1 MLLEVHEVNTFYGT
15 SHVLQGITLKVAEG
29 ELVALLGRNGMG
41 KSTTLKTIMGLVKS
55 KSGFVIFDG
64 KDITGFP
71 PFKIARAG
79 IGYVPEERR
88 IFPELTVL
96 DNLLL
101 GVKGGKMGD
110 PSDTNVWTIERIF
123 SHFPK
128 LKERTNQQGRFLSGG
143 EQQMLSIGRSLMG
156 NPKLLLV
163 DEPSEGLAPIM
174 VQEVR
179 NVLEEINKAGVSIL
193 LVEHNLKVAMSLA
206 HRVYLMSK
214 AHIGYNGSIEEFRNN
229 HEVRAKFWKFEVASV
244 QNGSKRKF
252 I

>member
-1 MLLEVHEVNTFYGT
+1 MNTFYGA
-15 SHVLQGITLKVAEG
+15 SHVLQGISLNVAEG

-55 KSGFVIFDG
+55 KSGSVIFEG
-64 KDITGFP
+64 KEITGFP
-71 PFKIARAG
+71 PFKAAQAG

-88 IFPELTVL
+88 IFPELSVM

-110 PSDTNVWTIERIF
+110 PNDPNIWTIDRIF

-128 LKERTNQQGRFLSGG
+128 LKERTHQQGRFLSGG
-143 EQQMLSIGRSLMG
+143 EQQMLAIGRSLMG

-163 DEPSEGLAPIM
+163 DEPTEGLAPLM

-179 NVLEEINKAGVSIL
+179 NVLAEINKAGVSIL
-193 LVEHNLKVAMSLA
+193 LVEHNLKVALSLSS
-206 HRVYLMSK
+206 RVYLMGK
-214 AHIGYNGSIEEFRNN
+214 AHIGYNGSVEELKNN
-229 HEVRAKFWKFEVASV
+229 NEVRAKYLEV
-244 QNGSKRKF
+244 
-252 I
+252 

>member
-1 MLLEVHEVNTFYGT
+1 MLLEVHDLNTFYGA
-15 SHVLQGITLKVAEG
+15 SHVLQGISLNVAEG

-55 KSGFVIFDG
+55 KSGSVIFEG
-64 KDITGFP
+64 KEITGFP
-71 PFKIARAG
+71 PFKAAQAG
-79 IGYVPEERR
+79 IGYVSEERR
-88 IFPELTVL
+88 IFPELSVM

-110 PSDTNVWTIERIF
+110 PNDPNVWTIDRIF

-143 EQQMLSIGRSLMG
+143 EQQMLAIGRSLMG

-163 DEPSEGLAPIM
+163 DEPTEGLAPLM

-179 NVLEEINKAGVSIL
+179 NVLAEINKAGVSIL
-193 LVEHNLKVAMSLA
+193 LVEHNLKVALSLSS
-206 HRVYLMSK
+206 RVYLMGK
-214 AHIGYNGSIEEFRNN
+214 AHIGYNGSVEELKNN
-229 HEVRAKFWKFEVASV
+229 NEVRAKYLEV
-244 QNGSKRKF
+244 
-252 I
+252 